1 MRPFSKPWGRVLARR
16 RSQPVSRVTR
26 RGKGSLVRLLLA
38 GLLAASTVGC
48 VSATKYRGAV
58 DERDDLA
65 RANSAQAEKIARL
78 KAQEGNLADELTSSL
93 EGYEDLYVQHQ
104 TLLAQAK
111 KLRRGNA
118 ALSQKVLA
126 QSKKLSAAQLNLT
139 KARGEVSRLASTYT
153 SLMSDLEAE
162 VSSGQIEIEQLREGI
177 RVSVSDDIIFA
188 SGSAEL
194 DPLGRQVLE
203 KVSRELLPLE
213 HSIEVQGHTDDRTLK
228 STLIDRFPSN
238 WELAAARAAR
248 VVRLMQE
255 GGIPGERLRVVSFA
269 SYEPLV
275 PNESEEDRA
284 QNRRIEIRL
293 KPIPVAPAA
302 GSGPSQDD

>member
-1 MRPFSKPWGRVLARR
+1 M
-16 RSQPVSRVTR
+16 
-26 RGKGSLVRLLLA
+26 LA
-38 GLLAASTVGC
+38 GLLAASTTGC

-111 KLRRGNA
+111 KLRRSNA

>member
-1 MRPFSKPWGRVLARR
+1 
-16 RSQPVSRVTR
+16 
-26 RGKGSLVRLLLA
+26 LLA
-38 GLLAASTVGC
+38 GLLSVSAAGC

-58 DERDDLA
+58 DERDHLA
-65 RANSAQAEKIARL
+65 KANSAQTERIARL

-93 EGYEDLYVQHQ
+93 EGYEDLYVEHQ
-104 TLLAQAK
+104 ALLARAT
-111 KLRRGNA
+111 KLQRTNA

-126 QSKKLSAAQLNLT
+126 QSKKLSAAQLDLT
-139 KARGEVSRLASTYT
+139 KARTEVSRLASTYT

-213 HSIEVQGHTDDRTLK
+213 HSIEVQGHTDDRSLK

-248 VVRLMQE
+248 VVRLMEE
-255 GGIPGERLRVVSFA
+255 GGIPGERLRLVSFA

-275 PNESEEDRA
+275 PNDSEEGRA

-302 GSGPSQDD
+302 DSGPSQDD

>member
-1 MRPFSKPWGRVLARR
+1 M
-16 RSQPVSRVTR
+16 
-26 RGKGSLVRLLLA
+26 
-38 GLLAASTVGC
+38 
-48 VSATKYRGAV
+48 SATQYREAA
-58 DERDDLA
+58 DQRDALA
-65 RANSAQAEKIARL
+65 RANAEQAERIERL
-78 KAQEGNLADELTSSL
+78 EAQEGNLADELASSL
-93 EGYEDLYVQHQ
+93 EGYEDIYVDHQ
-104 TLLAQAK
+104 ALLGQAA
-111 KLRRGNA
+111 KLRKTNT

-126 QSKKLSAAQLNLT
+126 QSKRLASAQLDLA
-139 KARGEVSRLASTYT
+139 KAKQEVGRLASTYT

-194 DPLGRQVLE
+194 DPVGRQVLE

-228 STLIDRFPSN
+228 STLRDRFPSN

-255 GGIPGERLRVVSFA
+255 EGIPGERLRVVSFA

-275 PNESEEDRA
+275 ANDSDENRA

-293 KPIPVAPAA
+293 KPSPDSA
-302 GSGPSQDD
+302 GAESGPARDE